1 MNSIALI
8 GVDTTLTGHCINAG
22 IETAKLS
29 PITPR
34 TVGSKADIQNLY
46 VMRRLPRQKVARMGK
61 DRVNALIPLGG
72 RRRDLD
78 DPGPQWRSVS
88 QLSQTLMEL
97 RHADKRHKIKAVK
110 IKRAAKA
117 RAFTFVIAQFTLRAR
132 KIEPQRPG
140 GRVSSSSACV
150 IICRRLRIPSI
161 DRDNPKR
168 IECTRMRRRDR
179 QNCLIMF
186 GRLGWLAR
194 LLRRVS
200 AI

>member
-1 MNSIALI
+1 MDSIALV
-8 GVDTTLTGHCINAG
+8 GVDTTLAGHNIHAG

-29 PITPR
+29 PIMSR

-46 VMRRLPRQKVARMGK
+46 IMRRLPRQKVTRVGK

-88 QLSQTLMEL
+88 QFSQTLMEL
-97 RHADKRHKIKAVK
+97 RHADKRHEIKAVK

-117 RAFTFVIAQFTLRAR
+117 RAFTLIIAQFTLRAR

-140 GRVSSSSACV
+140 GRVSSSSACMIV
-150 IICRRLRIPSI
+150 CRRLRVASI
-161 DRDNPKR
+161 DRHNPK
-168 IECTRMRRRDR
+168 
-179 QNCLIMF
+179 
-186 GRLGWLAR
+186 
-194 LLRRVS
+194 
-200 AI
+200 